1 MATPETRPPHLLFA
15 CGARWYAVPAPL
27 AAEVVT
33 FPPLTRVPGAPAH
46 LLGVFNHRGEVVPVV
61 DLGQLAAGSPQPSG
75 RAVLVRVAR
84 GVMGLTATEVADVT
98 PVTGS
103 FEPQGTSGIHAHLLG
118 PAEAAGRSVQ
128 VLEPEGLF
136 DFLSQRT

>member
-33 FPPLTRVPGAPAH
+33 FPALTRVPGAPAH

-61 DLGQLAAGSPQPSG
+61 DLGLLVDGSPQPSG

-84 GVMGLTATEVADVT
+84 GVMGLTATQVDDVT
-98 PVTGS
+98 SVTGH
-103 FEPQGTSGIHAHLLG
+103 FAPQGEGGVHAHLLG
-118 PAEAAGRSVQ
+118 PVDAGGRSVL
-128 VLEPEGLF
+128 VIEPEGLF